1 MPDTQTIA
9 QWKGQDLLDTDGDKI
24 GTIDEIYIDQQTEQP

>member
-9 QWKGQDLLDTDGDKI
+9 QWKGQDLLDTNGDKI
-24 GTIDEIYIDQQTEQP
+24 GSIDEIYVDSTT